1 MINAAVNSPEAKELW
16 AAPGWLPDE
25 IGVIVEGGQFFCYE
39 GEDLRLH
46 LQRGIH
52 YITVYEL
59 VGLVADINGGEN
71 QASHLV
77 SLVNGM
83 APNLATMFPLT
94 LEVAISARERQPDS
108 QWHLFND
115 FLVRKVTKEDAIDFS
130 PSWKVPSVL
139 AYQIKTARNSVDD
152 SWKEK
157 LDTSLLY
164 FECSLKYACGVPAF

>member
-1 MINAAVNSPEAKELW
+1 MINAAVNSLEAKELW
-16 AAPGWLPDE
+16 AAPGWLPEE

-46 LQRGIH
+46 IQRGMH

-59 VGLVADINGGEN
+59 VGLVADINSGEN
-71 QASHLV
+71 QTSHLV

-83 APNLATMFPLT
+83 SPDLARLFPLT

-115 FLVRKVTKEDAIDFS
+115 FLVRKVTKEEALEFS
-130 PSWKVPSVL
+130 PPWKAPSVL
-139 AYQIKTARNSVDD
+139 AYQIKTASNAVDD

-164 FECSLKYACGVPAF
+164 FDYSLKYGC